1 MAANFASKS
10 NSKASGSH
18 MEAMFAQAQKTQA
31 ALQEDYKNA
40 PMTTPSKAGSK
51 VPQAR
56 HGKASG
62 LKPSYGSAAPK
73 PKPRSNAISS
83 EFEKKEYFDEEDVLS
98 EKIQVLAQWIRES
111 RYCIVFTGAGIS
123 TSTGIPDF
131 RSGVNTVLTTGPG
144 VWERKAHGI
153 KLPSQQKK
161 VQNVLKAV
169 PSPSHMAIVKL
180 VREGLVKFVVSQN
193 TDGLHRRSGL
203 DPKCLAELHGN
214 TNMEHCLKCGSKFM
228 RDYRTRT
235 AKAVHDHLTG
245 RTCDDPKCHG
255 PLVDSIINFNEDLP
269 EDELDSAFE
278 NAKLADLCIVL
289 GSSLRVYPAADI
301 PGDMIKRGAKVVIVN
316 LQKTPFNK
324 RCALEVH
331 ATIDIVLLKL
341 LKEFGLDVPQ
351 FQLKRCF
358 QVDVRN
364 DSLLIQGLDPASKTP
379 YSFLKQVKVE
389 IPPLKKDIEL
399 MKEPFEVKFPRQV
412 VLSKENPMPV
422 SLTLSFQGHYGE
434 PELRIEKNIE
444 EVGPTMFLLT
454 FDVTTVEWETEVL
467 EE

>member
-1 MAANFASKS
+1 MAVNFTPKKS
-10 NSKASGSH
+10 NLKASGSS
-18 MEAMFAQAQKTQA
+18 MEAMFAKAQKTQA
-31 ALQEDYKNA
+31 ALQKDYKNA
-40 PMTTPSKAGSK
+40 PTTSPSKAGSK
-51 VPQAR
+51 APKPRQ
-56 HGKASG
+56 GKASG
-62 LKPSYGSAAPK
+62 SKPSHGPAASK

-83 EFEKKEYFDEEDVLS
+83 EFEKKEYFDEEDLLS

-161 VQNVLKAV
+161 VQSVLKAV

-203 DPKCLAELHGN
+203 NPRCLAELHGN

-228 RDYRTRT
+228 RDFRTRT
-235 AKAVHDHLTG
+235 AKTVHDHLTG
-245 RTCDDPKCHG
+245 RTCDDPNCHG
-255 PLVDSIINFNEDLP
+255 PLADSIINFNEDLP

-278 NAKLADLCIVL
+278 NAKLSDLCIVL

-331 ATIDIVLLKL
+331 STIDVVLLKL
-341 LKEFGLDVPQ
+341 LKELGLEVPQ

-364 DSLLIQGLDPASKTP
+364 DSLVIQGLDPATKKP
-379 YSFLKQVKVE
+379 YSFLKQVKFE
-389 IPPLKKDIEL
+389 IPSLSIDKKV
-399 MKEPFEVKFPRQV
+399 MREPFEVKFPRRV
-412 VLSKENPMPV
+412 VLSKENPMPI

-434 PELRIEKNIE
+434 PHLKIGKNME
-444 EVGPTMFLLT
+444 EVGLIVFLLT

-467 EE
+467 E